1 MPFVVRVVL
10 AAAVVLLLALP
21 AAASAAPPRG
31 FVGLSADDLFGN
43 PGPYRDAALDQQRA
57 ARVQTLRVTFSW
69 ALTEPAPGS
78 YDFSHYDRYI
88 IDAARRNITFL
99 PILFNA
105 PTFRAKRPP
114 RDNRV
119 YPPRDPADMGVWATM
134 LVDRYGPNGS
144 IWRDNPDVTPRPIRS
159 WQIWNEPNLK
169 QYWLP
174 RPNARQYRSL
184 LRTVGRAIKSR
195 DRRAEIVTAGI
206 PDSRLSTAVRL
217 APYLKA
223 LYRGG
228 GSSAFNTLAINSYAL
243 NARHLGQIMGRT
255 RKLMNRIGGRR
266 DKTWI
271 TEIGWCDGGYR
282 PGHRFCVGKRRQ
294 ARNISSSI
302 ALMKRKRAAWKLRGF
317 VLFSWRDGRPYTNR
331 DFWANH
337 TGLLTISAS
346 KKPAFNAF
354 ARAVRRL

>member
-114 RDNRV
+114 RGNRV
-119 YPPRDPADMGVWATM
+119 YPPRDPADMGVWATR

-206 PDSRLSTAVRL
+206 PDSLQSTAIRL

-317 VLFSWRDGRPYTNR
+317 VLFSWRDGRPYTDR
-331 DFWANH
+331 DFWGNH
-337 TGLLTISAS
+337 TGLLTISGS

-354 ARAVRRL
+354 VRAVRRL